1 MTATGQEQAR
11 QRAAEQQHGPRR
23 ANGANGA
30 ARHGTSLPRVEDIVV
45 DGFDGRNRQ
54 IRDVFHKR
62 RKYAIYEAG
71 GRVMIQFSDSE
82 EEADRQIASIAELFP
97 RRDKLE
103 YLVAAMRSKQVHKQ
117 NCYQAQIAEAL
128 RLGLENQMEV
138 ARRTLQGALE
148 NCMDI
153 RETHGRISYMA
164 LAGLS
169 GGLLAAILFYFAY
182 ELGTAKGE
190 GLMLLASGGGA
201 LGALLSV
208 AVAIRGRTVAID
220 GDWFANMLD
229 GALRIVIGM
238 ISGGVLYLFMASGI
252 VSDVKLGDT
261 TALTGAKMNWHV
273 ALLIGFAAGF
283 VERLLPNLLDKER
296 PTSPSKAGD
305 KPQNARPA
313 AETDE
318 AAGKGKSPAAGEPQ
332 QANKAE
338 GQASN

>member
-1 MTATGQEQAR
+1 
-11 QRAAEQQHGPRR
+11 
-23 ANGANGA
+23 
-30 ARHGTSLPRVEDIVV
+30 
-45 DGFDGRNRQ
+45 
-54 IRDVFHKR
+54 
-62 RKYAIYEAG
+62 
-71 GRVMIQFSDSE
+71 
-82 EEADRQIASIAELFP
+82 
-97 RRDKLE
+97 
-103 YLVAAMRSKQVHKQ
+103 MRSKQVHKQ

-313 AETDE
+313 AATDE